1 MTWFKSDDSF
11 WRHPKIRKLGKDR
24 LPAVGLW
31 QLAGTWCADN
41 IAMNTA
47 DGFIPDEQVEQ
58 WDPKHRYAKRLVAVG
73 LWYRTEV
80 DGEHGYL
87 FHDWAEYQ
95 HTRESVE
102 AEREEWR
109 KKKQKQRQQRR
120 SPQASS
126 RMSPRDTTRDRR
138 ETDEETPPENPKENP
153 PSGHPSVTTAPS
165 PSPSPSLTGV
175 PGAGGRHQTPD
186 PDQNPPTPENPTEQ
200 RPPDRCAQHRDVDD
214 PPPCGHCADA
224 RRAAETWDTQHNQR
238 REQLAADIEQARA
251 DPRQRCEHGTDGGQY
266 IHPTTG
272 KSATCALC
280 RRDRSEAS

>member
-1 MTWFKSDDSF
+1 MTWFKTDDSF

-41 IAMNTA
+41 IAMSAA
-47 DGFIPDEQVEQ
+47 DGFVPDEQVEQ

-120 SPQASS
+120 TSPG
-126 RMSPRDTTRDRR
+126 MSPRDTTRDRR
-138 ETDEETPPENPKENP
+138 ETDEETPPENPS
-153 PSGHPSVTTAPS
+153 SGHPSVTTAPS

-175 PGAGGRHQTPD
+175 PGAGGRHQTPHD
-186 PDQNPPTPENPTEQ
+186 GENPPTPENPSEE
-200 RPPDRCAQHRDVDD
+200 RPNDRCARHLDVDD

-224 RRAAETWDTQHNQR
+224 RRAAETWDDERQEQR
-238 REQLAADIEQARA
+238 QRNAEQLEQALR
-251 DPRQRCEHGTDGGQY
+251 DRRYECEHGTPAGAFIRLDGTA
-266 IHPTTG
+266 H
-272 KSATCALC
+272 CALC
-280 RRDRSEAS
+280 RRKQPEQDTA